1 MLVSGGKVIAID
13 SIKKGNTNKDTL
25 SGDGVWTNLGVNTDV
40 IATTKKLD
48 DTKSEL
54 ESKIN
59 SASSALSGEI
69 KKKQDELKFELNEF
83 DKITA
88 IGPKNGSTTALAGG
102 SNVVVS
108 AGANTR
114 VDSATSGEQTIYT
127 VNVTANPTNVTVS
140 GEHGLSARRDEGTS
154 AYYLGLYGN
163 YEQEIKNVSS
173 KLPKSTFDSYTA
185 TADAIAYSAANNYI
199 KISAHKISGYD
210 WTNTIT
216 AASSNAVTT
225 VNNKFEGNG
234 NSYSGYNGKP
244 FIDNTTPKW
253 SVVGDGNRI
262 SVTSADNKYGVSWNS
277 AGFATEEWVL
287 GKNYLPKDIASSTYL
302 TIASAEDI
310 YQKKLIPGAGIV
322 IKNETDISVDISVSG
337 DIIPYSAGEGIGID
351 NHIVSITADYLSA
364 NALKDLSGRWE
375 SAANSLEASADNW
388 NKTYKD
394 VSDSAKYWNSAYEAL
409 ASAEKWNTTYE
420 RVELSGDEWDKVTDK
435 LDSATFKTYSALM
448 EQKLIDLDDKK
459 LDVSSFS
466 SVSSDFALKTEVQEE
481 FEQTSAWVK
490 DNFLSANALDDLSG
504 NWESTYKTVETNS
517 GKWETA
523 YETLTTN
530 SADWNEVSAKL
541 NSATFATYSADI
553 KTTIESFSGEFVE
566 LSGDFTA
573 HSADSNLHLATGERE
588 KWTSAANRV
597 ENSAA
602 IWDTVFAKVN
612 KTEFEEFKTSA
623 HDELEKKLDKDAFE
637 SWSANKDYDFYSA
650 GNGIKIENHI
660 VSVSADYA
668 FSADVDI
675 RLTNYYNKT
684 QIDEKF
690 ADFGGFVVV
699 ERLPDTGDNKKI
711 YLINDPAS
719 PNPDQ
724 YIEYIYTENGWKC
737 IGDTSVDLT
746 QYYKK
751 TETSAAEEIS
761 TEFTNTSA
769 WANDTFQPIGNY
781 VTSGNY
787 ITPGSAWVLVNDD
800 NNIQWSGLDVS
811 ELGKTYVV
819 KSTNGSIDVGVTHEG
834 NETTYDLSATA
845 PEIEGENG
853 VSAYYDVENDKY
865 VVGLDEHYL
874 SYAQATSTVTTLTT
888 NPQTLGNFN
897 NISVMGDKISLSQN
911 TITLTKG
918 LYHVDLQVNITIEN
932 ESAQYYDITLSN
944 SISNGALN
952 KVIDGSFSHTE
963 TLDLSFDAL
972 VTEDSDNLE
981 FTLAGLPTGNK
992 YYIKNIQI
1000 HEMTTVDS
1008 ILDATGGQYT
1018 GGVAISVSNNNKI
1031 NVVYDSMS
1039 GIGVSPNNELYVKL
1053 GKGLSFS
1060 TEGGVDGS
1068 LSLDEVTEG
1077 VVETVQ
1083 TLEKELDGK
1092 LTTNMNISD
1101 AKIVGNPFYNEPS
1114 TPTIGATLFTVPLTH
1129 KINTDTE
1136 ISFFT
1141 SQAMNQS
1148 FPIMLGLLEYNF
1160 KYYFIPEGATTV
1172 SSRTQTT
1179 WIGDTGLIWS
1189 DTRAEDANY
1198 MSQSD
1203 SNANRKYTFK
1213 FKNVT
1218 DVVTQEVTDET
1229 TGEVYINSYGP
1240 EMRSDRAYYL
1250 VFFGRAGQG
1259 LSYFLA
1265 DDGYAATTNSDP
1277 YLSFYVSNM
1286 KYYET
1291 TASEGESMA
1300 NWDNATWSAHND
1312 MTMKQINFWDREGE
1326 ANTIKRPLVM
1336 IRNNA

>member
-13 SIKKGNTNKDTL
+13 SVKINKNDL
-25 SGDGVWTNLGVNTDV
+25 KGDGVFEEIELSNARKEEINSIKNTANDAQSKVNSLTNRVNTIDNEVSTVKSDVETLKTNVNTVSAKTNANTDSINSIEADITNNIKPKIEQNTNNINTVSTNLTD
-40 IATTKKLD
+40 
-48 DTKSEL
+48 
-54 ESKIN
+54 
-59 SASSALSGEI
+59 LSGKSVTNIYGNNLSAYVEVADDGTRKYRI
-69 KKKQDELKFELNEF
+69 DVAPQISDTIIN
-83 DKITA
+83 
-88 IGPKNGSTTALAGG
+88 GKNGI
-102 SNVVVS
+102 S
-108 AGANTR
+108 AKK
-114 VDSATSGEQTIYT
+114 
-127 VNVTANPTNVTVS
+127 
-140 GEHGLSARRDEGTS
+140 EGTS
-154 AYYLGLYGN
+154 TWNIGISANYLSANALNNLSGNWQNTYSAVSSNSATWNKVTDKVDTTAFTPVKNDVDTLKANSAHSTLSSKNDYIKVTKNGVNYGVEFISGDLATKPWIDTNYQEKGN
-163 YEQEIKNVSS
+163 YLSANALDNLSGKWQ
-173 KLPKSTFDSYTA
+173 STY
-185 TADAIAYSAANNYI
+185 
-199 KISAHKISGYD
+199 
-210 WTNTIT
+210 NTVKT
-216 AASSNAVTT
+216 
-225 VNNKFEGNG
+225 
-234 NSYSGYNGKP
+234 YSGEWAFSADVDKRLE
-244 FIDNTTPKW
+244 D
-253 SVVGDGNRI
+253 
-262 SVTSADNKYGVSWNS
+262 TSAWAN
-277 AGFATEEWVL
+277 ATFQ
-287 GKNYLPKDIASSTYL
+287 P
-302 TIASAEDI
+302 
-310 YQKKLIPGAGIV
+310 
-322 IKNETDISVDISVSG
+322 
-337 DIIPYSAGEGIGID
+337 IG
-351 NHIVSITADYLSA
+351 DYLSA
-364 NALKDLSGRWE
+364 NALDKIKETSGKWDSTYSSVYDNSANWNEVSAKLDKKDFDNW
-375 SAANSLEASADNW
+375 SAVLDERIDNIEKDVDILKSSSADW
-388 NKTYKD
+388 NE
-394 VSDSAKYWNSAYEAL
+394 VSA
-409 ASAEKWNTTYE
+409 
-420 RVELSGDEWDKVTDK
+420 
-435 LDSATFKTYSALM
+435 
-448 EQKLIDLDDKK
+448 K

-466 SVSSDFALKTEVQEE
+466 SVSSNFALKTEVQEE

-490 DNFLSANALDDLSG
+490 DNFLSANALDNLSG

-517 GKWETA
+517 AKWETA
-523 YETLTTN
+523 YETLTSN
-530 SADWNEVSAKL
+530 SADWDEVSAKL

-553 KTTIESFSGEFVE
+553 KSTIETFSGEFVE

-573 HSADSNLHLATGERE
+573 HSANSDLHLSAGERE
-588 KWTSAANRV
+588 KWNSAANRV

-602 IWDTVFAKVN
+602 IWDTVSAKVN
-612 KTEFEEFKTSA
+612 NTEFEEFKTSA
-623 HDELEKKLDKDAFE
+623 HNELEKKLDKNAFE

-668 FSADVDI
+668 LSADVDT
-675 RLTNYYNKT
+675 RLEEYYNKT
-684 QIDEKF
+684 EVDEKF

-699 ERLPDTGDNKKI
+699 TTLPVSGDNKKI
-711 YLINDPAS
+711 YLINDPSS

-724 YIEYIYTENGWKC
+724 YKEYIYTENGWKC

-751 TETSAAEEIS
+751 TETSGAEEIS

-769 WANDTFQPIGNY
+769 WANETFQPIGNY

-787 ITPGSAWVLVNDD
+787 ITAGPAWVLVNGT
-800 NNIQWSGLDVS
+800 NGVQWSGLDVS

-819 KSTNGSIDVGVTHEG
+819 KSTNGSIDVGVTHDG

-853 VSAYYDVENDKY
+853 VSAYYDEENDKY

-888 NPQTLGNFN
+888 DPQTLGNFN

-932 ESAQYYDITLSN
+932 EDAQYYDVTLSN

-952 KVIDGSFSHTE
+952 KVIDGSFTHTE

-972 VTEDSDNLE
+972 VIEDSDSLE

-1060 TEGGVDGS
+1060 NEGGVDGS

-1083 TLEKELDGK
+1083 TLEQELNGK

-1148 FPIMLGLLEYNF
+1148 FPIMIGLLEYNF
-1160 KYYFIPEGATTV
+1160 KYYFIPENTNTV

-1198 MSQSD
+1198 MSQND
-1203 SNANRKYTFK
+1203 NNANRKYTFK
-1213 FKNVT
+1213 FKHVT
-1218 DVVTQEVTDET
+1218 DVITEEVTDQT

-1277 YLSFYVSNM
+1277 YLSFYVNNM

-1291 TASEGESMA
+1291 PTSEGVSMA

-1312 MTMKQINFWDREGE
+1312 MTMNQINFWDREGE
-1326 ANTIKRPLVM
+1326 ANTIKRPLVL

>member
-1 MLVSGGKVIAID
+1 MISDLKASRYTKPMPYIKLKDGDIVTNISYRSG
-13 SIKKGNTNKDTL
+13 
-25 SGDGVWTNLGVNTDV
+25 TDV
-40 IATTKKLD
+40 FITTH
-48 DTKSEL
+48 
-54 ESKIN
+54 N
-59 SASSALSGEI
+59 GFG
-69 KKKQDELKFELNEF
+69 LKFDINEF

-108 AGANTR
+108 AGANPR

-140 GEHGLSARRDEGTS
+140 GENGLTARRDEGTS
-154 AYYLGLYGN
+154 AYYLGLNNN
-163 YEQEIKNVSS
+163 YINAITSVSS
-173 KLPKSTFDSYTA
+173 KLDKSTFDSYTA
-185 TADAIAYSAANNYI
+185 TADVTPYTSANKYI
-199 KISAHKISGYD
+199 NITNHKISGYD

-225 VNNKFEGNG
+225 VDNKFNG
-234 NSYSGYNGKP
+234 TTSYSGYNGKP

-253 SVVGDGNRI
+253 SVIGDGNRI
-262 SVTSADNKYGVSWNS
+262 SVTSANNKYQVSWNS
-277 AGFATEEWVL
+277 AGFATEQWVL

-364 NALKDLSGRWE
+364 NALKDLSGRWQ
-375 SAANSLEASADNW
+375 SAADALEASADNW

-448 EQKLIDLDDKK
+448 EQKLIDLDDKN
-459 LDVSSFS
+459 LDTSAFTAWSAQTTDWDVS
-466 SVSSDFALKTEVQEE
+466 AY
-481 FEQTSAWVK
+481 SAGKGIGIDEHVISITA
-490 DNFLSANALDDLSG
+490 DYLSANALDDLSG

-530 SADWNEVSAKL
+530 SADWDEVSAKL

-553 KTTIESFSGEFVE
+553 KTTIETFSGEFVE

-597 ENSAA
+597 ENSAV
-602 IWDTVFAKVN
+602 IWDSVSAKVN

-623 HDELEKKLDKDAFE
+623 HDELEKKLDKDSFE

-668 FSADVDI
+668 LSADVE
-675 RLTNYYNKT
+675 TNYYNKT

-711 YLINDPAS
+711 YLINDPTS

-751 TETSAAEEIS
+751 TETSGAGEIS

-781 VTSGNY
+781 VTSGDY
-787 ITPGSAWVLVNDD
+787 ITAGPAWVLVNGT
-800 NNIQWSGLDVS
+800 NGVQWSGLDVS

-819 KSTNGSIDVGVTHEG
+819 KSTNGSIDIGVTHDG
-834 NETTYDLSATA
+834 NETTYDLSATT
-845 PEIEGENG
+845 PDIEGEYLKAEYEDDTYKITGATIAGENG
-853 VSAYYDVENDKY
+853 VSAEYNPETNEWK
-865 VVGLDEHYL
+865 VGLDEHYL

-897 NISVMGDKISLSQN
+897 NISVLGDKISLSQN

-932 ESAQYYDITLSN
+932 EAAQYYDVTLSN

-952 KVIDGSFSHTE
+952 KVIDGSFAHTE

-972 VTEDSDNLE
+972 VTGDSNSLE

-1008 ILDATGGQYT
+1008 ILEATGGQYT
-1018 GGVAISVSNNNKI
+1018 GGVAVSVSNNKI

-1039 GIGVSPNNELYVKL
+1039 GIGVTPNNELYVKL

-1060 TEGGVDGS
+1060 NEGGVDGS

-1083 TLEKELDGK
+1083 TLEQELNGK

-1114 TPTIGATLFTVPLTH
+1114 TPTMGATLFTVPLTH

-1148 FPIMLGLLEYNF
+1148 FPIMVGLLEYNF
-1160 KYYFIPEGATTV
+1160 KYYFLNNGSV
-1172 SSRTQTT
+1172 SSRSQTT

-1203 SNANRKYTFK
+1203 NNANRKYTFK
-1213 FKNVT
+1213 FKHVT
-1218 DVVTQEVTDET
+1218 DVVSGEVTDET

-1277 YLSFYVSNM
+1277 YLSFYVNNM
-1286 KYYET
+1286 QYYET
-1291 TASEGESMA
+1291 SAGPGIPMA

>member
-40 IATTKKLD
+40 IATTKKLE

-199 KISAHKISGYD
+199 KITDHKISGYD

-277 AGFATEEWVL
+277 AGFATEQWVED
-287 GKNYLPKDIASSTYL
+287 KDYLPKTEAAETYL

-310 YQKKLIPGAGIV
+310 YQKKLHAGTGIV

-337 DIIPYSAGEGIGID
+337 DIVPYSAGEGIGID

-375 SAANSLEASADNW
+375 SAASALEASADNW

-459 LDVSSFS
+459 LDISSFS
-466 SVSSDFALKTEVQEE
+466 SVSSNFALKTEVQYE

-490 DNFLSANALDDLSG
+490 DNFLSANAIDEIKSTSS
-504 NWESTYKTVETNS
+504 NWN
-517 GKWETA
+517 
-523 YETLTTN
+523 
-530 SADWNEVSAKL
+530 D
-541 NSATFATYSADI
+541 TYSAVTANSSYWDSAYSAI
-553 KTTIESFSGEFVE
+553 K
-566 LSGDFTA
+566 LSSENWNWTYD
-573 HSADSNLHLATGERE
+573 RV
-588 KWTSAANRV
+588 KTSA
-597 ENSAA
+597 E
-602 IWDTVFAKVN
+602 IWDTVV
-612 KTEFEEFKTSA
+612 
-623 HDELEKKLDKDAFE
+623 DKLDKEDFNT
-637 SWSANKDYDFYSA
+637 WSAKTTDWD
-650 GNGIKIENHI
+650 
-660 VSVSADYA
+660 VSAY
-668 FSADVDI
+668 SGVSPI
-675 RLTNYYNKT
+675 SIEQHKVS
-684 QIDEKF
+684 IDLSE
-690 ADFGGFVVV
+690 
-699 ERLPDTGDNKKI
+699 
-711 YLINDPAS
+711 
-719 PNPDQ
+719 
-724 YIEYIYTENGWKC
+724 
-737 IGDTSVDLT
+737 
-746 QYYKK
+746 YYKK
-751 TETSAAEEIS
+751 TETSGKDQLDNRFEPIETDVATLKEYSAHNVVESSNQYIDVQSGTNKFTLTFTSGDLATKTWVGEQLADFGGFVLSTPTGDDHHPDVENPSNKKVYLINDPLSPNPDQYREWIVTGTNPSTGWLCIGDTTMDLSDYYQKNETSSRNEIS

-819 KSTNGSIDVGVTHEG
+819 KSTNGSVKVGSATVD
-834 NETTYDLSATA
+834 NVVTYDLSADNMPTISSEYMLSNYNSA
-845 PEIEGENG
+845 TNKYELSGAKIVGENG
-853 VSAYYDVENDKY
+853 VSAEYNPATNEWN
-865 VVGLDEHYL
+865 VGLDDYNDIGFAKYSSSANVYTASAVVEGYTEDL
-874 SYAQATSTVTTLTT
+874 NV
-888 NPQTLGNFN
+888 NPT
-897 NISVMGDKISLSQN
+897 K
-911 TITLTKG
+911 ITLDNDQILLKTG
-918 LYHVDLQVNITIEN
+918 FYHVDVQTNFTIANPDNNYYNVFVKSIPNAASIT
-932 ESAQYYDITLSN
+932 QM
-944 SISNGALN
+944 
-952 KVIDGSFSHTE
+952 IDGSYAHTE
-963 TLDLSFDAL
+963 TVDLSFDIRITNDDTPLEISVENFKTNETFAI
-972 VTEDSDNLE
+972 SNL
-981 FTLAGLPTGNK
+981 N
-992 YYIKNIQI
+992 I
-1000 HEMTTVDS
+1000 HEIVSMPSQIEGGAGNYQAGDGITISNDTIEAKLGNGLEIDS
-1008 ILDATGGQYT
+1008 SN
-1018 GGVAISVSNNNKI
+1018 AIQ
-1031 NVVYDSMS
+1031 
-1039 GIGVSPNNELYVKL
+1039 VKL
-1053 GKGLSFS
+1053 GEGLAFTDDQGIKAISIDPAGEVAEVVKDVEALQDELDTKITDNFPPAMITLADLQVATGTQYAPS
-1060 TEGGVDGS
+1060 NGGMLIGYLFTCPITHNIYVNNEKYQTKIGIYTKQWSGDNKKVILGIYEYDPDYNEGGQVGRTVALCDTGIIDLQQGYAEYEIKNVGKDTTPIMTPGKFYYATIYLSYQAGDTNGITLFGAPGYNTQVNNLKPGITITNVNCIHAS
-1068 LSLDEVTEG
+1068 LYEG
-1077 VVETVQ
+1077 
-1083 TLEKELDGK
+1083 LDGYSPN
-1092 LTTNMNISD
+1092 L
-1101 AKIVGNPFYNEPS
+1101 
-1114 TPTIGATLFTVPLTH
+1114 
-1129 KINTDTE
+1129 
-1136 ISFFT
+1136 
-1141 SQAMNQS
+1141 
-1148 FPIMLGLLEYNF
+1148 NF
-1160 KYYFIPEGATTV
+1160 DQMGFSWQY
-1172 SSRTQTT
+1172 
-1179 WIGDTGLIWS
+1179 
-1189 DTRAEDANY
+1189 
-1198 MSQSD
+1198 
-1203 SNANRKYTFK
+1203 
-1213 FKNVT
+1213 
-1218 DVVTQEVTDET
+1218 
-1229 TGEVYINSYGP
+1229 NSYP
-1240 EMRSDRAYYL
+1240 PDPDTQDSSQDIVEAHAA
-1250 VFFGRAGQG
+1250 GRP
-1259 LSYFLA
+1259 YFA
-1265 DDGYAATTNSDP
+1265 
-1277 YLSFYVSNM
+1277 
-1286 KYYET
+1286 
-1291 TASEGESMA
+1291 
-1300 NWDNATWSAHND
+1300 
-1312 MTMKQINFWDREGE
+1312 
-1326 ANTIKRPLVM
+1326 
-1336 IRNNA
+1336 IRNVKITGN